1 LLSIKVIVNRMGT
14 KEEIRKQLKTLE
26 KREIPRS
33 HSLAKNSAR
42 KAAKQQFT
50 SHRNYYSLGVN

>member
-1 LLSIKVIVNRMGT
+1 MGT